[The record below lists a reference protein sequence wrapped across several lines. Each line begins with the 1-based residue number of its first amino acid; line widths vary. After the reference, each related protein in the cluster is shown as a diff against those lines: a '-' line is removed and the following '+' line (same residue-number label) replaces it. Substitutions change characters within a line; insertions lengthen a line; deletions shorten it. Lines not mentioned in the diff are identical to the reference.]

1 MEGEGGRRGGDLR
14 SAGREAQLS
23 RKKGDRQRGGQ
34 KGTEIGRS
42 WRCWNRGRGRGP
54 RKRGERGVEGAWG
67 QAGMRVV
74 VDEPGKSWVVES
86 CDGGVGPGR
95 QGEQGKGW
103 RIGKEWRET
112 GNSVETEKGRLRRWV
127 ARTGSC
133 AWGQGGVV
141 DMAGV
146 HCSLFVVVRV
156 SLFVALIFSDPLLP
170 LSASTAVRRFSLS
183 PSLVSPPPFVSFV
196 FFVRSCVS
204 AFRYLPSCL
213 SSTASLIPVHP
224 LLSPCVSLFASFSL
238 LFPLWLALT
247 SGFFLFP
254 SLPRRFLHPSSFPPS
269 WRNLLVFHSSCLFI
283 SLFLS
288 SVSILLHPLGG
299 TGVEEVVWRE
309 VDGEVRNV
317 EGHGGVE
324 GVSLGGMSGARVKGG
339 RGETLFDPFSLLI
352 RLFLGRFTT
361 PGFPFP
367 GRVPHLLLSPSSSS
381 TPLSPLYLIFCICVS
396 LATTTCCL
404 RLCTIS
410 PILFI
415 HRPTSVC
422 TPSLPTLLVYFLL
435 SFFLFQ
441 SCPCSSSCATLS
453 GTLPNS

>member
-1 MEGEGGRRGGDLR
+1 MR

-103 RIGKEWRET
+103 RIGKEWREM

-204 AFRYLPSCL
+204 AFRYLPPCL

-224 LLSPCVSLFASFSL
+224 LLSPCVSF
-238 LFPLWLALT
+238 
-247 SGFFLFP
+247 
-254 SLPRRFLHPSSFPPS
+254 RFLLAPLSALAGSHFWFLSFPVSSPS
-269 WRNLLVFHSSCLFI
+269 
-283 SLFLS
+283 
-288 SVSILLHPLGG
+288 
-299 TGVEEVVWRE
+299 
-309 VDGEVRNV
+309 
-317 EGHGGVE
+317 
-324 GVSLGGMSGARVKGG
+324 
-339 RGETLFDPFSLLI
+339 
-352 RLFLGRFTT
+352 
-361 PGFPFP
+361 
-367 GRVPHLLLSPSSSS
+367 LSPSVFISS
-381 TPLSPLYLIFCICVS
+381 V
-396 LATTTCCL
+396 LAQSSC
-404 RLCTIS
+404 
-410 PILFI
+410 
-415 HRPTSVC
+415 
-422 TPSLPTLLVYFLL
+422 L
-435 SFFLFQ
+435 SFFL
-441 SCPCSSSCATLS
+441 SLYLALS
-453 GTLPNS
+453 VLRFHTPPPFGRDGR